1 MILFAW
7 ILMAYRISQ
16 ILVYG
21 SIFGKLRDK
30 IHQKAADEL
39 SIFQPFAEFFSGLIS
54 CMMCTSTWV
63 GFFLGLTI
71 FSPTL
76 FLFET
81 PIEYS
86 WFFDGCMASGG
97 VWALN
102 AIIEWY
108 ENKN

>member
-7 ILMAYRISQ
+7 ILMAYGISQ

-39 SIFQPFAEFFSGLIS
+39 SIFHPFAEFFSGLIS

-63 GFFLGLTI
+63 
-71 FSPTL
+71 
-76 FLFET
+76 
-81 PIEYS
+81 
-86 WFFDGCMASGG
+86 
-97 VWALN
+97 
-102 AIIEWY
+102 
-108 ENKN
+108 